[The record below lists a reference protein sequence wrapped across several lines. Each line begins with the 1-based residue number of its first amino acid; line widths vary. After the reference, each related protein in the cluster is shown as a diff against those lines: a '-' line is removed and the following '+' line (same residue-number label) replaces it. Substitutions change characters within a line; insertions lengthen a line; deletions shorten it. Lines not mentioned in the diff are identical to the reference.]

1 MARKSKQ
8 QPLNRLRW
16 LLPTEL
22 QPGAPKPSEVRHGGW
37 FVCDYN
43 GTPRW
48 TNGATLH
55 LQDRKPLVRLY
66 SKDVLKRPQSDA
78 SRVTIP
84 ANPQPLK
91 LVGICEGP
99 HYRAALFT
107 RPDGR
112 IVQIAE
118 AYVRYWRR
126 LGAVEFV
133 GAVDI
138 YAPIGVQLDG
148 QPVGLVMGLSP
159 DPRLETVDD
168 LRRYLPVT

>member
-1 MARKSKQ
+1 MVRKSKH

-159 DPRLETVDD
+159 DPRLKTVDD